1 MPISRQR
8 REEAAAPPTATVS
21 SEYLRLFAAG
31 AQTRGLDVQPILT
44 ASGIDAAIL
53 GRRGARVA
61 ARKAAEVWKRSTK
74 RLDDPLFGL
83 TLFEKVPMGV
93 MNLLD
98 YVVISSAHVGD
109 GLGRLARYAPLM
121 GDAESLTLTVH
132 GNEARFRFQNNG
144 NDIPYPIEMIVG
156 IFLRRSRFFFGPE
169 WTVKRVCFAHPPLGP
184 RATYDRICQVPIS
197 FDMPF
202 TEVVFTRDLLA
213 LPIVGADPH
222 LNAILA
228 AEADVL
234 LAPLASPPSAPSFID
249 TVKRVLE
256 QGINERDLTLTR
268 LADGL
273 GISTRTLQRRLRA
286 AGVTHRG
293 LVRDV
298 RQNVATRS
306 LSTHASLGQIAR
318 SLGYSGTGAFQRAFK
333 RWSGMTPG
341 QVRRTR
347 VGGRHGAR

>member
-1 MPISRQR
+1 M
-8 REEAAAPPTATVS
+8 APPTATVS

-31 AQTRGLDVQPILT
+31 AQTRGLDVEPILT

-109 GLGRLARYAPLM
+109 ALGRVARYAPLM

-132 GNEARFRFQNNG
+132 GNEARFRFHNG
-144 NDIPYPIEMIVG
+144 NDVPYPIEMIIGVC
-156 IFLRRSRFFFGPE
+156 LRRSRFFFGPE
-169 WTVKRVCFAHPPLGP
+169 WTVKRVSFAHPPLGP
-184 RATYDRICQVPIS
+184 RATYDRICQAPFF

-202 TEVVFTRDLLA
+202 TEVVFARELLA
-213 LPIVGADPH
+213 LPIAGADPH

-228 AEADVL
+228 AEADAL
-234 LAPLASPPSAPSFID
+234 LAPLAPPSHAPSFIE

-256 QGINERDLTLTR
+256 HGIYERDLTLTR

-273 GISTRTLQRRLRA
+273 GISARTLQRRLRA

-347 VGGRHGAR
+347 VGGRQGAR